1 LTLRPARCISA
12 GAMEENQK
20 RIAELKDNF
29 KNALYALLE
38 ADPNSWGWALEVL
51 YAVELPITPQKS
63 VA

>member
-1 LTLRPARCISA
+1 
-12 GAMEENQK
+12 MEENQK